1 LLKWRNEGIKTTDN
15 PNDNHLFMNGPAIF
29 NFTAKAVPE
38 LIKNTLEKNNESLE
52 SMDQFIFI
60 RLILLC

>member
-1 LLKWRNEGIKTTDN
+1 MKVKTTDEN

-38 LIKNTLEKNNESLE
+38 LIK
-52 SMDQFIFI
+52 
-60 RLILLC
+60 IL

>member
-1 LLKWRNEGIKTTDN
+1 
-15 PNDNHLFMNGPAIF
+15 MNGPAIF